1 MKKKVA
7 ALSKKERERV
17 ESEYHR
23 MKPEDFDETMSRA
36 SRQSPNAVRLPD
48 RLVTKL
54 KSVAQKKGETEYRN
68 IVKAWIEERLKQE
81 TKAAG

>member
-1 MKKKVA
+1 
-7 ALSKKERERV
+7 
-17 ESEYHR
+17 
-23 MKPEDFDETMSRA
+23 MSRA

-48 RLVTKL
+48 RLVAKL